1 MFTDAGNEAVHTAYT
16 EILRE
21 YGPPQTNQEVYD
33 RLRKI
38 TELVKQMG
46 EGQVNPN
53 KDYPT
58 ETIEGFNEVTDT
70 VVRDGI
76 LDWLD
81 GDMEEALKSR
91 P

>member
-1 MFTDAGNEAVHTAYT
+1 MFTDAGNEAVRTAYT

-21 YGPPQTNQEVYD
+21 YEPPQTNQEVYD

-53 KDYPT
+53 KDYPM
-58 ETIEGFNEVTDT
+58 EMIEGFNEVTDT

-81 GDMEEALKSR
+81 CDMEEALKSR